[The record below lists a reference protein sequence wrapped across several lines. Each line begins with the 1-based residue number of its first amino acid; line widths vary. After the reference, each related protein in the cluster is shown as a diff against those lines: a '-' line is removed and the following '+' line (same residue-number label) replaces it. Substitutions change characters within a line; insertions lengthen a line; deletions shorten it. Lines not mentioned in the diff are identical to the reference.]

1 MAKQNFLNGGYI
13 GKLGN
18 TVGQRWKD
26 KKIVRTYVIPANP
39 NTPAQQTARQQF
51 ATANKL
57 AQQAMNI
64 NGHTGVWDTSTK
76 PEYSQR
82 VGQAM
87 KRLRLGYSEQDSLPL
102 YPEGQSPAVGLSITD
117 VTYNEAENK
126 YIFQTQGF
134 ALNNPLATEIT
145 FFTPLNY
152 AADKYQENI
161 IHGTVD
167 SQNGTFTV
175 DLSANNQADN
185 QLVKT
190 LFQNAMRLGFCAM
203 KATFY
208 DALGIEMPNISI
220 SRKFKVTNKIYDF
233 DESLTMLDAGQ
244 KVTFTQAFSQN
255 RIEGTITPFQSAG
268 FPIVYR
274 LSVETQYYGGL
285 VGETAES
292 SFITMGTNQNVNFT
306 VPVTPTKG
314 HLQETT
320 ATTYGL
326 TVGATQPQITKDV
339 SRATYQLQIIRSQ
352 ITDIVFAA
360 NTITINLNQNIKDF
374 YANAGEIT
382 ITYKDLSK
390 WPAMTNSTISG
401 AVTIAPNGNSLSI
414 TNSDIPKLGGVI
426 IGSIEL
432 AFTDNLGAPI
442 TGLEPDKTVNVA
454 GKYYYSNLQKTLS
467 ITQTA
472 STISDTATGGVIQAS
487 FKATAVPAIP
497 CVYQNAIIVTYKD
510 NVTEFFLISGIKTA
524 ITTTQNITVN
534 TTANAGKEIIK
545 VEVITLAAAS
555 SSANASAGWT
565 AATAYVPVS
574 VSIADVIYSAG
585 TNKYTFSTQGFRFN
599 NPATAEIA
607 FFTPLNYTVGKYQ
620 ENTIHATVN
629 AQAKAF
635 IVDIS
640 ANNQADAQPVKT
652 LFKNTMDMGFCAM
665 KATFYDA
672 QGNEMNHISISRKY
686 KITNKLYD
694 FDETKAMLT
703 TTNKVN
709 FTQAFSQ
716 NRIQGTITP
725 FQTTGFPIV
734 YRLSVE
740 TQYYGGLVA
749 ETAESSF
756 ITMNTNQN
764 VAFTVP
770 VTPTSGNLQETTAT
784 TYALAVGATQP
795 QIIKDTST
803 EAYPMPIRQVN
814 ITDVAIAGNT
824 ITFTLDQNI
833 RTVGATGGTA
843 TIRYRD
849 LVRWPTVVN
858 STITASITIATGG
871 TTCSITNTDV
881 PKLGGI
887 ILGQLNLEFIQTGGA
902 TITGLSPDPKKNVAG
917 KYYYSTLENKQTIT
931 QTNKMLTGKSIGGI
945 IKTSF
950 KATTYPAGNVI
961 YQNAI
966 KTTYEDGQS
975 EVLLVAG
982 TKNTINTET
991 TIQVTTA
998 ANAGKEIVTIEV
1010 VTFAVKTDTTA
1021 NNTGWT
1027 SSSASVPASFTL
1039 PQLYHTNTNFTITF
1053 TLPQGIPS
1061 YLGKI
1066 GGTWKAWES
1075 TSKGLRQQTIAARAI
1090 PSNRVITLDTS
1101 EIGADSIENGAPIFL
1116 QLRFFYEDNTPCT
1129 TTKLIVPPP
1138 LDHEPDLVVPF
1149 TIAKPKTSTYADIR
1163 VEPSGDFEITFN
1175 SQVFLSAGI
1184 SLVPCAYTLYDE
1196 NGSEIL
1202 EGSSENQSKTTNK
1215 SIGVTG
1221 TTYQTGNG
1229 IVLAKD
1235 GQLLFYYYENDTM
1248 NLVAVI

>member
-102 YPEGQSPAVGLSITD
+102 YPEGQSPAVGLTITD
-117 VTYNEAENK
+117 VTYNETENK

-134 ALNNPLATEIT
+134 SLNNPLATEIT

-152 AADKYQENI
+152 AANKYQENI

-185 QLVKT
+185 PLVKT
-190 LFQNAMRLGFCAM
+190 LFQSAMLLGFCAM

-208 DALGIEMPNISI
+208 DALGIEMHNISI
-220 SRKFKVTNKIYDF
+220 SRKFKVTNKLYDF
-233 DESLTMLDAGQ
+233 DESLQMLQSNQ

-268 FPIVYR
+268 FPIIYR

-292 SFITMGTNQNVNFT
+292 SFITMGNNQNVNFT

-339 SRATYQLQIIRSQ
+339 SRDTYQLQIIRSQ

-401 AVTIAPNGNSLSI
+401 AVTIAPNGTSLSI

-510 NVTEFFLISGIKTA
+510 NVTEFFLISGIKTT

-629 AQAKAF
+629 AQANNF
-635 IVDIS
+635 VVDLS

-672 QGNEMNHISISRKY
+672 QGNEMNLISISRKY

-703 TTNKVN
+703 TTNKIN

-740 TQYYGGLVA
+740 TQYYDGLVA

-770 VTPTSGNLQETTAT
+770 VTPASGNLQETTAT
-784 TYALAVGATQP
+784 TYALAVGDTQP

-803 EAYPMPIRQVN
+803 KAYPIPIRQVN
-814 ITDVAIAGNT
+814 ITDVAITGNT

-833 RTVGATGGTA
+833 KTVGATGGTA

-849 LVRWPTVVN
+849 LVRWPTIVN
-858 STITASITIATGG
+858 STITASITIAAGG

-887 ILGQLNLEFIQTGGA
+887 ILGQLNLAFTQAGG
-902 TITGLSPDPKKNVAG
+902 TSITGLNPDPKKNVAG
-917 KYYYSTLENKQTIT
+917 KYYYSTLENAQTIT

-966 KTTYEDGQS
+966 KTTYKSGQS

-982 TKNTINTET
+982 TRNAINAET
-991 TIQVTTA
+991 PIQVTTVNYA
-998 ANAGKEIVTIEV
+998 DEEITAIEV

-1039 PQLYHTNTNFTITF
+1039 PQLYHTNANFTITF
-1053 TLPQGIPS
+1053 TLPEGIPS

-1066 GGTWKAWES
+1066 GGMWRAWES
-1075 TSKGLRQQTIAARAI
+1075 TSKGLRQETIATRAI
-1090 PSNRVITLDTS
+1090 PQNRVITLDTS
-1101 EIGADSIENGAPIFL
+1101 EIGADSIENGGPIFL
-1116 QLRFFYEDNTPCT
+1116 LLTLFYEDNTPCT
-1129 TTKLIVPPP
+1129 TTELIVPPP

-1149 TIAKPKTSTYADIR
+1149 NRAASRIATYADIR
-1163 VEPSGDFEITFN
+1163 VEAAGDFEITFN
-1175 SQVFLSAGI
+1175 SQVFLSAGL

-1196 NGSEIL
+1196 NGNEIL
-1202 EGSSENQSKTTNK
+1202 EGTSENQSKTTNK

-1229 IVLAKD
+1229 IILAKD
-1235 GQLLFYYYENDTM
+1235 GQLLFYYYENDKM
-1248 NLVAVI
+1248 NLVAVV

>member
-117 VTYNEAENK
+117 VTYNEIENK

-134 ALNNPLATEIT
+134 GINNPLATEIT

-152 AADKYQENI
+152 AANKYQENI

-175 DLSANNQADN
+175 DLSANNKADN
-185 QLVKT
+185 PMAKT
-190 LFQNAMRLGFCAM
+190 LFQSAMLLGFCAM

-208 DALGIEMPNISI
+208 DALGFEMPNISI

-326 TVGATQPQITKDV
+326 TVGATQPQI
-339 SRATYQLQIIRSQ
+339 
-352 ITDIVFAA
+352 
-360 NTITINLNQNIKDF
+360 
-374 YANAGEIT
+374 
-382 ITYKDLSK
+382 
-390 WPAMTNSTISG
+390 
-401 AVTIAPNGNSLSI
+401 
-414 TNSDIPKLGGVI
+414 
-426 IGSIEL
+426 
-432 AFTDNLGAPI
+432 
-442 TGLEPDKTVNVA
+442 
-454 GKYYYSNLQKTLS
+454 
-467 ITQTA
+467 
-472 STISDTATGGVIQAS
+472 
-487 FKATAVPAIP
+487 
-497 CVYQNAIIVTYKD
+497 
-510 NVTEFFLISGIKTA
+510 
-524 ITTTQNITVN
+524 
-534 TTANAGKEIIK
+534 
-545 VEVITLAAAS
+545 
-555 SSANASAGWT
+555 
-565 AATAYVPVS
+565 
-574 VSIADVIYSAG
+574 
-585 TNKYTFSTQGFRFN
+585 
-599 NPATAEIA
+599 
-607 FFTPLNYTVGKYQ
+607 
-620 ENTIHATVN
+620 
-629 AQAKAF
+629 
-635 IVDIS
+635 
-640 ANNQADAQPVKT
+640 
-652 LFKNTMDMGFCAM
+652 
-665 KATFYDA
+665 
-672 QGNEMNHISISRKY
+672 
-686 KITNKLYD
+686 
-694 FDETKAMLT
+694 
-703 TTNKVN
+703 
-709 FTQAFSQ
+709 
-716 NRIQGTITP
+716 
-725 FQTTGFPIV
+725 
-734 YRLSVE
+734 
-740 TQYYGGLVA
+740 
-749 ETAESSF
+749 
-756 ITMNTNQN
+756 
-764 VAFTVP
+764 
-770 VTPTSGNLQETTAT
+770 
-784 TYALAVGATQP
+784 
-795 QIIKDTST
+795 IKDTST

-858 STITASITIATGG
+858 STITASITIAAGG

-887 ILGQLNLEFIQTGGA
+887 ILGQLNLEFIQTGGT
-902 TITGLSPDPKKNVAG
+902 TITGLSPDPKRNVAG
-917 KYYYSTLENKQTIT
+917 KYYYSTLENTQTIT

-966 KTTYEDGQS
+966 KTTYKSGQS

-982 TKNTINTET
+982 TKNAINAET
-991 TIQVTTA
+991 PIQVTTVNY
-998 ANAGKEIVTIEV
+998 ANEEITAIEV
-1010 VTFAVKTDTTA
+1010 VTFAVKTDTTT

-1053 TLPQGIPS
+1053 TLPEGIPS

-1066 GGTWKAWES
+1066 NGMWRAWES
-1075 TSKGLRQQTIAARAI
+1075 TSKGLRQETIATRAI
-1090 PSNRVITLDTS
+1090 PQNRVITLDTS
-1101 EIGADSIENGAPIFL
+1101 EIGADSIENGGPIFL
-1116 QLRFFYEDNTPCT
+1116 QLRLLYEDNTPCT
-1129 TTKLIVPPP
+1129 TTELIVPPP
-1138 LDHEPDLVVPF
+1138 LDHEPDLVLPYNSAAPR
-1149 TIAKPKTSTYADIR
+1149 TATYVDIR
-1163 VEPSGDFEITFN
+1163 VEAAGNFEITFN

-1184 SLVPCAYTLYDE
+1184 SLVPCAYVLYDE
-1196 NGSEIL
+1196 NGDEIL
-1202 EGSSENQSKTTNK
+1202 EDTGENESRTTNK
-1215 SIGVTG
+1215 SIGVAG
-1221 TTYQTGNG
+1221 TVYQTGNG
-1229 IVLAKD
+1229 IVLAKN
-1235 GQLLFYYYENDTM
+1235 GQLLFYYYENDKM
-1248 NLVAVI
+1248 NLVAVV

>member
-102 YPEGQSPAVGLSITD
+102 YPEGQSPAVGLTITD
-117 VTYNEAENK
+117 VTYNEVENK

-134 ALNNPLATEIT
+134 GINNPLATEIT

-152 AADKYQENI
+152 AANKYQENI

-185 QLVKT
+185 QLAKT

-208 DALGIEMPNISI
+208 DALGIEMPNLSI
-220 SRKFKVTNKIYDF
+220 SRRFKITNKLYDF

-285 VGETAES
+285 AGETAES
-292 SFITMGTNQNVNFT
+292 SFITMGTNQNANFT

-390 WPAMTNSTISG
+390 WPAMANSTISG
-401 AVTIAPNGNSLSI
+401 AVTIAPNGTSLSI
-414 TNSDIPKLGGVI
+414 TNPDIPKLGGVI
-426 IGSIEL
+426 IGSLEL

-487 FKATAVPAIP
+487 FEATAVPAIP
-497 CVYQNAIIVTYKD
+497 CVYQNALIVTYKD
-510 NVTEFFLISGIKTA
+510 NVTEFFLISGIKTT

-545 VEVITLAAAS
+545 VEIITLAAAS
-555 SSANASAGWT
+555 SSANASAGWAT
-565 AATAYVPVS
+565 ATAYVPVS
-574 VSIADVIYSAG
+574 VSIADVAYSAG

-629 AQAKAF
+629 AQTNTF
-635 IVDIS
+635 VVDLS
-640 ANNQADAQPVKT
+640 ANNQADTQQVKT
-652 LFKNTMDMGFCAM
+652 LFKDTMNLGFCAM
-665 KATFYDA
+665 KAIFYDA
-672 QGNEMNHISISRKY
+672 LGNEMNHISISRKY

-694 FDETKAMLT
+694 FDETRTMLS
-703 TTNKVN
+703 TTNKVT

-725 FQTTGFPIV
+725 FQTTGFPII
-734 YRLSVE
+734 YRLSVDN
-740 TQYYGGLVA
+740 QYYGGLVA

-756 ITMNTNQN
+756 ITMGTNQN
-764 VAFTVP
+764 VTFTVP
-770 VTPTSGNLQETTAT
+770 VTPASGNLQETTAT
-784 TYALAVGATQP
+784 TYGLTVGATQP

-814 ITDVAIAGNT
+814 ITNVAIAGNT

-849 LVRWPTVVN
+849 LIRWPTIVN
-858 STITASITIATGG
+858 ATITAPITIAAGG

-887 ILGQLNLEFIQTGGA
+887 ILGQLNIAFTQAGGA
-902 TITGLSPDPKKNVAG
+902 SIVGLDPDPKRNVAG

-931 QTNKMLTGKSIGGI
+931 QTNKILSGKSIGGI

-950 KATTYPAGNVI
+950 KATTYPTGNVI

-966 KTTYEDGQS
+966 KTTYKSGQS

-982 TKNTINTET
+982 TRNAINAET
-991 TIQVTTA
+991 PIQVTTVNHA
-998 ANAGKEIVTIEV
+998 DEEITTIEV

-1027 SSSASVPASFTL
+1027 SSSASVPTSFTL
-1039 PQLYHTNTNFTITF
+1039 PKLMYNSGTYEANITI
-1053 TLPQGIPS
+1053 PAGIPP
-1061 YLGKI
+1061 YLSRV
-1066 GGTWKAWES
+1066 GGRWRAWES
-1075 TSKGLRQQTIAARAI
+1075 TAKGIIAKTITTRNI
-1090 PSNRVITLDTS
+1090 PENRVITLDVS
-1101 EIGADSIENGAPIFL
+1101 EIGADSIEFGAPIFIEL
-1116 QLRFFYEDNTPCT
+1116 QFMYEDGMACT
-1129 TTKLIVPPP
+1129 TTKLEIP
-1138 LDHEPDLVVPF
+1138 LPADNEPELMMPYNAAAV
-1149 TIAKPKTSTYADIR
+1149 KTS
-1163 VEPSGDFEITFN
+1163 SGATVDLNSNAELTVKFN
-1175 SQVFLSAGI
+1175 DNVFLSKYQPC
-1184 SLVPCAYTLYDE
+1184 VPGTYTWYDFD
-1196 NGSEIL
+1196 GSEIFEEL
-1202 EGSSENQSKTTNK
+1202 TNIESNALNQAYGDVGT
-1215 SIGVTG
+1215 VYRTG
-1221 TTYQTGNG
+1221 TNIPLDKNG
-1229 IVLAKD
+1229 A
-1235 GQLLFYYYENDTM
+1235 LLFWYYENNIM
-1248 NLVAVI
+1248 HLVAVV